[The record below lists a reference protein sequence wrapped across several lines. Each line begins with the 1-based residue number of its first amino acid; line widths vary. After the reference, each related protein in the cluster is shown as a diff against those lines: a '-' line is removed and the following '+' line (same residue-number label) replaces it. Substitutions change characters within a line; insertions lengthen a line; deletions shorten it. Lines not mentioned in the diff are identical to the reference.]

1 MQIIPRIP
9 KESARDYAL
18 RLLKHNIMNLH
29 VKPGSMVSVWE
40 IAEISGVSRTPI
52 REAMQELEKTGI
64 LEVFP
69 HAGSRISYIDYNRI
83 HESCFIRTTLETT
96 VIGEVCDLFSP
107 EHEAAFEDI
116 LYAQR
121 REIERH
127 SFATDPTLFLEQ
139 DNRFH
144 HLLYSI
150 ANKEMTY
157 QTVMGCL
164 WHFDRLRAI
173 SFSAVDTQRLVT
185 EHEGIY
191 QAIREGDKRLA
202 KKLTTKHLSGYLG
215 DEEAIRSKYSEYF
228 ADAPGRA
235 DAEKGEPSPTQ
246 RTRGREKIP
255 PRDVSRRLRA
265 SQVPRKSLSRLP

>member
-1 MQIIPRIP
+1 MQIIPRMA

-18 RLLKHNIMNLH
+18 RFLKHNIMNLH
-29 VKPGSMVSVWE
+29 LKPGSMVSVWE
-40 IAEISGVSRTPI
+40 LAEVVGVSRTPI

-83 HESCFIRTTLETT
+83 HESCFIRTTLETM
-96 VIGEVCDLFSP
+96 VVAEVCDLFGP

-121 REIERH
+121 REIERNTP
-127 SFATDPTLFLEQ
+127 ATDPVLFLEM

-144 HLLYSI
+144 RLLYSI
-150 ANKEMTY
+150 ANKELTY
-157 QTVMGCL
+157 QAVTGCL

-173 SFSAVDTQRLVT
+173 SFSAVDTQRLVA

-191 QAIREGDKRLA
+191 QTIREGDKRRA
-202 KKLTTKHLSGYLG
+202 KQLTKKHLSGYLG
-215 DEEAIRSKYSEYF
+215 DEAAIRAKHSEYF
-228 ADAPGRA
+228 NDSASRVDAGK
-235 DAEKGEPSPTQ
+235 E
-246 RTRGREKIP
+246 
-255 PRDVSRRLRA
+255 
-265 SQVPRKSLSRLP
+265 